1 MRIYNQH
8 LIKVKRMRV
17 SEGRNL
23 TKGLRL
29 DRNEKV
35 DLWPKSFVKDVLK
48 NKPNSFF
55 STYPEIFNLYKKIA
69 KFNKVD
75 DDQVLVHSGIDEGIK
90 NIFHLLTKPGD
101 IVGFLSPTYLM
112 YEIYSKIF
120 KVKKIKIGYNSNY
133 KININ
138 QLNNFFKKKPKI
150 LFFPNPNQP
159 IESSINFDEMI
170 KLAKKCKS
178 MGCILVFDEAYY
190 LLGSEFGIKILKKYN
205 NVVVLRTFSKAF
217 GLPSIRAGYTI
228 ANKNLMKIL
237 SKARIAHELSSF
249 SIAAAEYLLDNY
261 RIVKNYLN
269 EIVISRNY
277 VLNKLKNLEAD
288 IDVRAKHGNYVLINL
303 KTNKKAKEI
312 VNKLKKKFIYVKG
325 PYKKPWDS
333 CICITVGPKKLME
346 KFLINFKKFI

>member
-1 MRIYNQH
+1 MYNQH
-8 LIKVKRMRV
+8 LINVKRMRV

-23 TKGLRL
+23 KIGLRL

-35 DLWPKSFVKDVLK
+35 DLWPKTFVKDVLK
-48 NKPNSFF
+48 NKPDSFF

-69 KFNKVD
+69 KFNQVG
-75 DDQVLVHSGIDEGIK
+75 DDQVLIHSGIDEGIK

-101 IVGFLSPTYLM
+101 TVGFLSPTYLM

-120 KVKKIKIGYNSNY
+120 KVKKIKIGYDSKY
-133 KININ
+133 KINTK

-159 IESSINFDEMI
+159 IESSVNLNEMNE
-170 KLAKKCKS
+170 LAKKCKS
-178 MGCILVFDEAYY
+178 KGCILVFDEAYY
-190 LLGSEFGIKILKKYN
+190 LLGSQTGIKLLKKFN
-205 NVVVLRTFSKAF
+205 NIVVLRTFSKAF

-228 ANKNLMKIL
+228 SNKNLMKIL

-261 RIVKNYLN
+261 RIVKKYLN
-269 EIVISRNY
+269 DIIISREY
-277 VLNKLKNLEAD
+277 VLNKLKNLGGD
-288 IDVRAKHGNYVLINL
+288 IDVRAKHGNYILINL
-303 KTNKKAKEI
+303 KTNKKAKE
-312 VNKLKKKFIYVKG
+312 VVSKLRKKFIYVKG
-325 PYKKPWDS
+325 PYKKPWDN

-346 KFLINFKKFI
+346 KFLISLKKLV